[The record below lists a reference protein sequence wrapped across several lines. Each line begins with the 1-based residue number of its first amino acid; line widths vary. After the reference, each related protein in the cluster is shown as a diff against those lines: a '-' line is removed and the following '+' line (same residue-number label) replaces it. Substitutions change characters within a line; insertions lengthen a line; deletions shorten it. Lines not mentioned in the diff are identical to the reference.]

1 MTWTK
6 LPKGEFTGIDWAK
19 PNATNGFDPYLVWA
33 EADNFS
39 GYGEKPPKWLP
50 IAMEL
55 TAGTTVQQLIA
66 AASPKWLHVPAVYTS
81 RAAPKGL
88 RFCTAR
94 VRPAFFKQLQP
105 GGSMHALVQR
115 LELGLPA
122 AEYADDPTG
131 GSQDNPLPH
140 SNGPSY
146 QAGLKNEQL
155 LSGKVLA
162 LIDDSLALAH
172 ANFLHQG
179 KARTRY
185 FWRQDAQGKGRV
197 PQGLGYG
204 HELTAADINAAIQAN
219 TYNGLVDESA
229 VYVALGLSTLGKK
242 MPKRE
247 HFFHALDTSV
257 SHGTHVM
264 DLAAGPRTLLA
275 QVANLPPT
283 FDAPPSWALAND
295 DASRASLIAVQL
307 DYDTVRDTSGGS
319 MNVHVLDGLMYV
331 LSRCADGAKVTVN
344 ISFGTLAGPHDS
356 TSLLEAAM
364 DQLTTLMRG
373 HLQIALAAGNSYQ
386 LRTHANATL
395 LKNERVTLHWRALPD
410 DSTQSFVEL
419 WIEEDRDGLAIE
431 ITPPG
436 RAALP
441 PLKFGES
448 RMWTDGG
455 KQPLCALIYPKT
467 VATGRRGTC
476 ALLALAP
483 TFSFDEKTA
492 TAPNGVWRITLT
504 NTGKKAVTVD
514 AYIERDDVVSGTRS
528 GARQSHF
535 EDKWYDT
542 SGNPD
547 SFVDHPG
554 NPSLIRRSGNFNS
567 IATGG
572 KTVSVGGTRI
582 TGPRWAHYSPQRPD
596 PDAGRPQRPG
606 VVKVPDT
613 EAFSD
618 ENPAALGVNAAGT
631 RSSAAVRLRGTSDAS
646 PQVAR
651 RILNTM

>member
-1 MTWTK
+1 MSWTK
-6 LPKGEFTGIDWAK
+6 LPTGEFTGIDWAK
-19 PNATNGFDPYLVWA
+19 PGASDGYDPYLIWA
-33 EADNFS
+33 EADNFA
-39 GYGEKPPKWLP
+39 GYGDKTPKWLP
-50 IAMEL
+50 IAIEL
-55 TAGTTVQQLIA
+55 KPGSTVQQLLA
-66 AASPKWLHVPAVYTS
+66 AASPKWLHVPPVYTS
-81 RAAPKGL
+81 RAAPAGL

-105 GGSMHALVQR
+105 GGSLHALVLR

-122 AEYADDPTG
+122 AEYADEPG
-131 GSQDNPLPH
+131 GSSHAPSVH
-140 SNGPSY
+140 SVGPSH
-146 QAGLKNEQL
+146 QSASKTGAL

-162 LIDDSLALAH
+162 MIDDSLALAH
-172 ANFLHQG
+172 TSFLHQG
-179 KARTRY
+179 KARTRH
-185 FWRQDAQGKGRV
+185 FWRQDAQGKGQI
-197 PQGLGYG
+197 PAELGYG
-204 HELTAADINAAIQAN
+204 HELTAADINAAMQAH

-275 QVANLPPT
+275 QMANLPPA

-295 DASRASLIAVQL
+295 DASRAPLIAVQL

-331 LSRCADGAKVTVN
+331 LSRCADDAQVTVN
-344 ISFGTLAGPHDS
+344 ISFGTLAGPHDG

-364 DQLTTLMRG
+364 DELSRLLRG
-373 HLQIALAAGNSYQ
+373 RLQIALAAGNSYQ
-386 LRTHANATL
+386 LRTHANVTL
-395 LKNERVTLHWRALPD
+395 SKHERVTLHWRGLPD
-410 DSTQSFVEL
+410 DSTQNFVEL
-419 WIEEDRDGLAIE
+419 WIEEGRDGVTVE

-441 PLKFGES
+441 TLRLGES

-455 KQPLCALIYPKT
+455 TQPLCALIYPQT

-476 ALLALAP
+476 ALLAVAP
-483 TFSFDEKTA
+483 TFSFADKTA
-492 TAPNGVWRITLT
+492 TAPNGVWQIKLV
-504 NTGKKAVTVD
+504 NSGKQAVTID
-514 AYIERDDVVSGTRS
+514 AYVERDDVVIGTRS

-547 SFVDHPG
+547 SFVDHAD
-554 NPSLIRRSGNFNS
+554 NPSPIRRSGNFNS
-567 IATGG
+567 IATGS
-572 KTVSVGGTRI
+572 KTVSVGGIRI

-596 PDAGRPQRPG
+596 PDAGRRQRPG
-606 VVKVPDT
+606 VVTAPDT

-618 ENPAALGVNAAGT
+618 ENPATLGVNAAGT
-631 RSSAAVRLRGTSDAS
+631 RSGATVRLRGTSDAS
-646 PQVAR
+646 PQIAR
-651 RILNTM
+651 RMLNGS